1 MTSPAEYQ
9 ASVKE
14 SSAERIR
21 EFFKSLHEREGM
33 DSAVAEI
40 VRQLW
45 DSGDLNRDSLLES
58 LQRDREKDEKSARP
72 AD

>member
-1 MTSPAEYQ
+1 
-9 ASVKE
+9 
-14 SSAERIR
+14 
-21 EFFKSLHEREGM
+21 M

-58 LQRDREKDEKSARP
+58 VKKDREKDEKSARA

>member
-1 MTSPAEYQ
+1 MTSLTGHQ

-14 SSAERIR
+14 SSAERIG
-21 EFFKSLHEREGM
+21 EFFTSLHGREGM

-58 LQRDREKDEKSARP
+58 LKKDREKDEKSARA